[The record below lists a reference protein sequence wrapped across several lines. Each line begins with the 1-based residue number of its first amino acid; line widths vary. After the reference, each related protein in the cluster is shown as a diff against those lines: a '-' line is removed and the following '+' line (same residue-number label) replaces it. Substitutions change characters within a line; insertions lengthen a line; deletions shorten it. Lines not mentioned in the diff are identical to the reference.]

1 MNFSTEIKDSTLRE
15 ASCTNHVHYLEVGNY
30 MPILHPTANTSLP
43 GTDAR
48 MNKIFIAAYD
58 YAEGDV
64 YSIFGQ
70 ELSLVNRDLKIYTGD
85 YVKATIDFSDNSIKL
100 VNISRVTYTPN
111 TELGDIDYT
120 YDVVIGSS
128 RVTIHEQ
135 KIYLTE
141 NTDISINTTA
151 YANMPAGTLYL
162 ELYNGSTLLNTSAYS
177 ANIAKRYVLQNAFSM
192 PDMGID
198 THLDIKVKLYFIKE
212 NPDDPDCVLENRAA
226 AVSVTGKNIEW
237 DYPVWTPVALDEIGY
252 YYQVEANDSV
262 TLMYP
267 YSKNNRH
274 KIGVLP
280 AIVDNKPVKIIN
292 QLLLFNM
299 ENFDSQDN
307 VDILADIADN
317 NGILI
322 DGGAFYNTKI
332 GMIIPNDKPIDVREF
347 AFANSE
353 VRNQTFTESAI
364 LNYPDATHILI
375 EYPVWF
381 VMNPPYVLEI
391 NDTNWL
397 NTKIPSYCFEN
408 CDNLGMIAFL
418 TDNCVSVEEGAFAND
433 NIHYLYFDDDSVVRV
448 EPDAFSGATIRHL
461 KIDGDYPNISLQK
474 LRLDNSTIFENFR
487 LPRIDDCVLHNV
499 RGSIEYIQ
507 DRFYHY
513 DEDAFGHRTHNY
525 YEDAAY
531 WACNIKALKIEGS
544 WYNADYDK
552 MTNAESGDLIR
563 PWVVPAMSKQE
574 RVDFYD
580 DVYIGKTIDTLSL
593 NNTYCSNFS
602 IEPRNQS
609 VEIDYNLYDQNDNII
624 VGPDDSYNKG
634 FFKMVD
640 DCYFDQQ
647 PIQPLQIDKLDII
660 GYNATPRIRL
670 NVMMT
675 TTKSGSNTYYH
686 YDDTHIE
693 LLNKPVP
700 LDFRHVEFS
709 ENADLSSLCNTAAYS
724 EGYLYDL
731 YNGTRSQL
739 NDVFSTL
746 RILLPKYCEYIP
758 LHCCSPKPAV
768 NSSNDNKW
776 RYSAAYLYQIG
787 GTIMD
792 IPVTKTIRS
801 YTFDNMGAFEYD
813 VNGRCDKF
821 IPCKKMEGYA
831 FWYRNGVSYAYNAAD
846 EWSIAMIAYGCTE
859 ISQYAIYGYPNIT
872 TILIPPTVTSLANQA
887 FRVGYSSYGTQTRTI
902 ALPDTL
908 NGSGFYMYGLYNTSW
923 NVVYYDA
930 TYQSYFTFSDS
941 GDTSTIT
948 GFDTPTTNNLYY
960 YIGTYVVPEKHGD
973 KPVVAMNAV
982 FNGKDGSG
990 STAKYYRLY
999 EIVVDAKIGTIVAN
1013 TFKNVK
1019 TLRRVI
1025 LPDTVTVIGDYAFQN
1040 CVRLNYLEFNCENFT
1055 SIGQYAFAEVG
1066 HSYPFCTYDSNVVP
1080 NSSSNYNWK
1089 RYDAYTKFI
1098 LPLCRVN
1105 NNRFE
1110 TDDWYMQDMSIK
1122 PFKFSNSITAIG
1134 AHAFHNSIVPTGAV
1148 YLPENSSYTIIQDYT
1163 FYGAPYITSMYIPD
1177 TITTIK
1183 AHSLEKMYGCEYLRI
1198 PNTATL
1204 QSTLEG
1210 CESLKAISYVFTSFL
1225 ANQFKDCHSLV
1236 QFMDKGIADM
1246 EVNGKLQSSIA
1257 TIPNYCFYN
1266 CEMITDYI
1274 WLWDNGRE
1282 ISDPTPITIGDY
1294 AFYGC
1299 KSLTHLDARKAVTSV
1314 GQYAFQNSSVDGDA
1328 FIFLYHNRY
1337 NWEKPDP
1344 NSSYTFRAYPTA
1356 NTGVFAGDENLRV
1369 IDIPLGHYEYD
1380 NSNNRTAVTEN
1391 YMFPTA
1397 VGMYEGCTNLTTI
1410 TSHPYN
1416 DEVPE
1421 FGASTLEFPS
1431 TIPERCF
1438 KETNLD
1444 SATVTLILSFTT
1456 TVSAGAFRG
1465 NSNITRLEIPSSI
1478 TSIGD
1483 YAFADCP
1490 NLEEV
1495 VFSNPALV
1503 LGEGVFSGC
1512 TSLDTIS
1519 IASGYNFKFINL
1531 PDKCFEYCS
1540 LANCES
1546 LFEDLESAG
1555 ERCFAGN
1562 KMAHMVI
1569 PIAEYGTQCFID
1581 GESEDITFISGQTD
1595 TLVLGNGC
1603 FMSNVNLSELNFPSG
1618 CKLGLYG
1625 GVFEFDNALN
1635 LAPHE
1640 LYNQFEKVIFLGV
1653 YKPFNNNNAYFSS
1666 PFSTTFGAGNT
1677 YPTYEAVTV
1686 STEFEIGYTTSY
1698 ITAEGSTYKSSITND
1713 LMSAFNIREYTNITF
1728 EKCIPPGT
1736 FFAGSTYTSQLTGDL
1751 LNRVNANGG
1760 VSSVPIGSLTSIT
1773 LGPNFKKVCDY
1784 ASNGLSVGA
1793 GALSIANNTTGP
1805 WTIGHNA
1812 FYDLEK
1818 LSSIDINNCTS
1829 IGNYAFYEVANLTT
1843 VSNTSAL
1850 KYIGKRGF
1858 YQCTNLKTFDFYG
1871 VEKMDTEAFYGSG
1884 VIINVDNQFRNTV
1897 KYIGDSAFLSCSTV
1911 TEVHLEACT
1920 SLNYLG
1926 KNSFGA
1932 TTVTKI
1938 YFPNTTI
1945 GLFHYPNNNNYS
1957 YNSWQNAPK
1966 YAALGYQAFYSVRFN
1981 ANVVTDGV
1989 YTVDS
1994 NCTTFYGGYQFGTL
2008 PSSGNGVINT
2018 LIVPDTVT
2026 DLCATTPYTLADNNY
2041 GSILYNSS
2049 SVTTLRITGNRTALY
2064 SSRFDSEGY
2073 TYNSNTGLFRYS
2085 RITDLTLTDS
2095 ITKIPNYCF
2104 YNINTLVNFNIPEAC
2119 TEIGEYAFNGAKPTG
2134 SVVYLS
2140 QRTMLVKRYAF
2151 TNITSIYLSRD
2162 CVLESNAIPNNCTKY
2177 YYEDMADL
2185 TDPKIPGNTPVN

>member
-15 ASCTNHVHYLEVGNY
+15 TSCTNHVHYLEVGNY

-198 THLDIKVKLYFIKE
+198 THLDIKVKLYFVKE

-237 DYPVWTPVALDEIGY
+237 DYPVWTPDALDEIGY
-252 YYQVEANDSV
+252 YYQVEANDTV

-280 AIVDNKPVKIIN
+280 ATVDNKPVKTIN

-299 ENFDSQDN
+299 ENFDPQDN
-307 VDILADIADN
+307 VDILADIVDN
-317 NGILI
+317 TILI

-332 GMIIPNDKPIDVREF
+332 GMTIPNDKPIDAREF

-353 VRNQTFTESAI
+353 VRNETFTDSAI
-364 LNYPDATHILI
+364 LNYPDAVDILT
-375 EYPVWF
+375 EYPAWF
-381 VMNPPYVLEI
+381 IIHPPYVLEI

-408 CDNLGMIAFL
+408 CENLGMVVFI
-418 TDNCVSVEEGAFAND
+418 TDNCVSIEEGAFAND

-448 EPDAFSGATIRHL
+448 EPNAFSGATIRHL
-461 KIDGDYPNISLQK
+461 RIDGDYPDISLQK
-474 LRLDNSTIFENFR
+474 LRLDNSSIFENFR
-487 LPRIDDCVLHNV
+487 LPRIDDCAFYNV
-499 RGSIEYIQ
+499 RGNIDFIQ
-507 DRFYHY
+507 DNFYHY

-531 WACNIKALKIEGS
+531 WACNIKSLKIEGS

-552 MTNAESGDLIR
+552 MTNAEPGEVIR
-563 PWVVPAMSKQE
+563 PWVIPAMSKQE
-574 RVDFYD
+574 RADFYD
-580 DVYIGKTIDTLSL
+580 DIYVGKTIDSLSL
-593 NNTYCSNFS
+593 NNTHCSNFS
-602 IEPRNQS
+602 IEPRNRS
-609 VEIDYNLYDQNDNII
+609 VAIDYNLYDANDNII

-647 PIQPLQIDKLDII
+647 HIEPLQVDKLGIS

-670 NVMMT
+670 NIMMT
-675 TTKSGSNTYYH
+675 TTKSGGSTYYH
-686 YDDTHIE
+686 YDDTYIE
-693 LLNKPVP
+693 VLNKPVP
-700 LDFRHVEFS
+700 LDFRFVEFS
-709 ENADLSSLCNTAAYS
+709 ENMDLSTLCNTAAYS
-724 EGYLYDL
+724 EGFLYDL
-731 YNGTRSQL
+731 YNGTRSEL
-739 NDVFSTL
+739 TDVASTI

-758 LHCCSPKPAV
+758 LHCCTPKPAL
-768 NSSNDNKW
+768 NSDNNNRR
-776 RYSAAYLYQIG
+776 RYAASYLTQIG

-792 IPVTKTIRS
+792 IPVTNIIRS

-813 VNGRCDKF
+813 INGRCDKF
-821 IPCKKMEGYA
+821 IPCKKLQSYA
-831 FWYRNGVSYAYNAAD
+831 FWYSVNGSSIGYAYNASD

-859 ISQYAIYGYPNIT
+859 ISQNAIYGYPNVG

-887 FRVGYSSYGTQTRTI
+887 FRTAYSSYGTQTRTI
-902 ALPDTL
+902 ALPSTL
-908 NGSGFYMYGLYNTSW
+908 NGTGFYMYGMYNTTW
-923 NVVYYDA
+923 RVVYYDA

-948 GFDTPTTNNLYY
+948 GFDTPTANNLYY

-973 KPVVAMNAV
+973 KPVVALNAV

-990 STAKYYRLY
+990 STARYYRLY

-1013 TFKNVK
+1013 TFRNVK

-1040 CVRLNYLEFNCENFT
+1040 CIRLNYLEFNCENFT

-1066 HSYPFCTYDSNVVP
+1066 HSYPFCTFDSNVVP
-1080 NSSSNYNWK
+1080 SSSSSYDWK
-1089 RYDAYTKFI
+1089 RYDAYSKFI

-1225 ANQFKDCHSLV
+1225 ANQFKNCHSLV

-1246 EVNGKLQSSIA
+1246 EVNGNLQSSIA

-1294 AFYGC
+1294 AYYGC
-1299 KSLTHLDARKAVTSV
+1299 KSLTHLDGRKAVTSV

-1328 FIFLYHNRY
+1328 FVFLYHNRY

-1356 NTGVFAGDENLRV
+1356 NTGVFAGNENLRV

-1416 DEVPE
+1416 DEVSE
-1421 FGASTLEFPS
+1421 FVASTLEFPS

-1438 KETNLD
+1438 KGTNLD
-1444 SATVTLILSFTT
+1444 SATITLILSFTT
-1456 TVSAGAFRG
+1456 TISAGAFRG
-1465 NSNITRLEIPSSI
+1465 NSNITRLVIPNSI
-1478 TSIGD
+1478 TSIGT

-1503 LGEGVFSGC
+1503 LGEGAFSGC

-1540 LANCES
+1540 LANCET

-1569 PIAEYGTQCFID
+1569 PIAEYGAQCFMD

-1595 TLVLGNGC
+1595 TLTLGFGC
-1603 FMSNVNLSELNFPSG
+1603 FMSNTNLTELVFPSG
-1618 CKLGLYG
+1618 CKLALYG

-1640 LYNQFEKVIFLGV
+1640 LYNQFEKVLFCGN
-1653 YKPFNNNNAYFSS
+1653 YKPNNDNNAIFRS

-1677 YPTYEAVTV
+1677 YPTYGPVTI
-1686 STEFEIGYTTSY
+1686 SPEFEIAYTTSY
-1698 ITAEGSTYKSSITND
+1698 ISDKGYDSSGSISND
-1713 LMSAFNIREYTNITF
+1713 LMSALNTREYTNITF
-1728 EKCIPPGT
+1728 EKNIPPGT
-1736 FFAGSTYTSQLTGDL
+1736 FFDSGTYANNLTGDL
-1751 LNRVNANGG
+1751 MDRINANGG
-1760 VSSVPIGSLTSIT
+1760 ISSVPITALVNVT
-1773 LGPNFKKVCDY
+1773 LGPNFEKVCNY
-1784 ASNGLSVGA
+1784 ASNGLSGA
-1793 GALSIANNTTGP
+1793 SLTITNNTTGP
-1805 WTIGHNA
+1805 WTIGCNG
-1812 FYDLEK
+1812 FFDLEK
-1818 LSSIDINNCTS
+1818 LSSIDIKNCTS
-1829 IGNYAFYEVANLTT
+1829 IGNYAFYKIANLTT
-1843 VSNTSAL
+1843 ISNTSAL
-1850 KYIGKRGF
+1850 KYIGGKAFRD
-1858 YQCTNLKTFDFYG
+1858 CTNLKTFDFYG
-1871 VEKMDTEAFYGSG
+1871 VEKIDTEAFYGAG
-1884 VIINVDNQFRNTV
+1884 VILNVDNQFRNTV
-1897 KYIGDSAFLSCSTV
+1897 KYIGNSAFINCTTV

-1920 SLNYLG
+1920 SLDYLG

-1932 TTVTKI
+1932 TTVSKI
-1938 YFPNTTI
+1938 YFPSTPI
-1945 GLFHYPNNNNYS
+1945 GIFHYPNNNTYS
-1957 YNSWQNAPK
+1957 YNTWQNAPK
-1966 YAALGYQAFYSVRFN
+1966 YTALGYQAFFNVRFN
-1981 ANVVTDGV
+1981 ANVVTDGI
-1989 YTVDS
+1989 YTIDS
-1994 NCTTFYGGYQFGTL
+1994 NCTTFYGGHQFENI
-2008 PSSGNGVINT
+2008 PASGNGIINT
-2018 LIVPDTVT
+2018 LIIPDTVS
-2026 DLCATTPYTLADNNY
+2026 DLCATAPYTLAAGNY

-2049 SVTTLRITGNRTALY
+2049 SVKTLRITGNRTTLY
-2064 SSRFDSEGY
+2064 SSRFDSEGFSY
-2073 TYNSNTGLFRYS
+2073 DSNTGLFNWS
-2085 RITDLTLTDS
+2085 KITDLVLTDS

-2162 CVLESNAIPNNCTKY
+2162 CVLESDAIPSNCTKY
-2177 YYEDMADL
+2177 YYEDMSDL
-2185 TDPKIPGNTPVN
+2185 TDPRIPGNTPVN